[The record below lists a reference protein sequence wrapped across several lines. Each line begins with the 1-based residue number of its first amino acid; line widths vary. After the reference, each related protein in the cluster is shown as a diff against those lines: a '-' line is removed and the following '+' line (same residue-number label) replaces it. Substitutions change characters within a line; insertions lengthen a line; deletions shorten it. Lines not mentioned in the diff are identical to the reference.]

1 MGLFDIFSS
10 KPAED
15 AAQKRIAGLN
25 AGYGQ
30 ASDLYGQGRNA
41 LQSNFTA
48 AAQPFQTLF
57 NQSQGGSD
65 AYGDA
70 TGANGPEGQA
80 RARANFQSSPGFD
93 FQLNTGVDAL
103 SRAGAAKGV
112 ATGNVL
118 RDAQT
123 YGTGLAQQDWGNYVN
138 RLQPYLGAGQGAAG
152 GVANALTGLG
162 SGLNANLTGQ
172 GGLGFQ
178 TQTGI
183 GDANASADLAKY
195 NASGNLWGALLGLGN
210 LGAKFGGFGSLGGG
224 SGPGGGGSSGGG
236 FGLR

>member
-10 KPAED
+10 QPARD
-15 AAQKRIAGLN
+15 AANARIAGLN

-30 ASDLYGQGRNA
+30 ASDLYGQGRDA
-41 LQSNFTA
+41 LQTNFTA

-57 NQSQGGSD
+57 NQSQGGSN

-70 TGANGPEGQA
+70 TGANGPDGLA
-80 RARANFQSSPGFD
+80 RAKANFQASPGFN
-93 FQLNTGVDAL
+93 FQLDTGIDAL
-103 SRAGAAKGV
+103 SRAGAAKGT

-123 YGTGLAQQDWGNYVN
+123 FGNGLAQQDWGNYVS
-138 RLQPYLGAGQGAAG
+138 RLQPYLGAGQSAATG
-152 GVANALTGLG
+152 IAGVDTGLG
-162 SGLNANLTGQ
+162 TGLNANLTGQ

-210 LGAKFGGFGSLGGG
+210 LGAKFGGFGALGGG
-224 SGPGGGGSSGGG
+224 SGGGG
-236 FGLR
+236 R